1 MGRQMGTHLTR
12 SSRTGRKQL
21 FQSAFMGKVGSL
33 WTFLRILGGDL
44 YPGGLWWPSS
54 VYGWTSP
61 QGSDSLRVRN
71 YTNWMTREYQ
81 NGGVD
86 KVHQR
91 VNQPGGWRVGFLDKG
106 ERRKICEQMKWGSIE
121 K

>member
-1 MGRQMGTHLTR
+1 
-12 SSRTGRKQL
+12 
-21 FQSAFMGKVGSL
+21 
-33 WTFLRILGGDL
+33 
-44 YPGGLWWPSS
+44 
-54 VYGWTSP
+54 
-61 QGSDSLRVRN
+61 
-71 YTNWMTREYQ
+71 MTREYQ

-106 ERRKICEQMKWGSIE
+106 ERRKICEHMKWGSIE